1 MRERE
6 IPFCSDADDRE
17 LERAID
23 QAVAD
28 SGLQVTMRAS
38 LRTFPG
44 SVHWH
49 VRRGRESGTLEI
61 TFWPQQRRAWFTIHD
76 GRQAEW
82 IEKSMN
88 ALDEI
93 IRRRT
98 GDT

>member
-1 MRERE
+1 MQERE
-6 IPFCSDADDRE
+6 IPLFSRADDGE
-17 LERAID
+17 VERAID

-28 SGLQVTMRAS
+28 SGLHVTMRAS

-49 VRRGRESGTLEI
+49 VKHGREPGTLEI
-61 TFWPQQRRAWFTIHD
+61 TFWPQERRAWFTIHD

-82 IEKSMN
+82 IEKSME
-88 ALDEI
+88 ALDEM

-98 GDT
+98 GEM